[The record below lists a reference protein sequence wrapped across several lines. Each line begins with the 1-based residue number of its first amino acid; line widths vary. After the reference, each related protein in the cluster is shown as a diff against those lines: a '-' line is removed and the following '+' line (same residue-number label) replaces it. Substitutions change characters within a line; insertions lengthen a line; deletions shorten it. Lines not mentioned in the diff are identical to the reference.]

1 MENVVLAPAFFV
13 PGSVDAMA
21 TDLPR
26 VPAGKLA
33 RMWMWD
39 LTSIRV
45 LRGNRSVSQ
54 YPVF

>member
-1 MENVVLAPAFFV
+1 MIAPAFFV
-13 PGSVDAMA
+13 PVSVDAMA

-33 RMWMWD
+33 MMWMWD
-39 LTSIRV
+39 PTFIRV
-45 LRGNRSVSQ
+45 LKGNRPVSQ

>member
-1 MENVVLAPAFFV
+1 MIAPAFFV
-13 PGSVDAMA
+13 PVSVDAMA

-33 RMWMWD
+33 GMWMWD

-45 LRGNRSVSQ
+45 WKGNRSVSQ
-54 YPVF
+54 FPVF

>member
-1 MENVVLAPAFFV
+1 MIAPAFFV
-13 PGSVDAMA
+13 PVSVDAMA

-26 VPAGKLA
+26 VPAGKRA

>member
-1 MENVVLAPAFFV
+1 MIAPAFFV
-13 PGSVDAMA
+13 PVSVDAMA

-33 RMWMWD
+33 GMWMWD
-39 LTSIRV
+39 PNSIRV
-45 LRGNRSVSQ
+45 LKGNRSVSQ

>member
-1 MENVVLAPAFFV
+1 MDNVMIAPAFFV
-13 PGSVDAMA
+13 PVSVDDMA
-21 TDLPR
+21 TYLPR

-33 RMWMWD
+33 MMWIWD
-39 LTSIRV
+39 PTFIRV